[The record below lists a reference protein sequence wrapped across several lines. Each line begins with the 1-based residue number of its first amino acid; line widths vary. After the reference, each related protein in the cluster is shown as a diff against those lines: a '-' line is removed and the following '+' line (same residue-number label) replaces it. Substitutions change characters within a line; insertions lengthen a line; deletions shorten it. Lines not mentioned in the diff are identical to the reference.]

1 MQKHSARY
9 NLFTALAMIVGIVI
23 GSGIFFK
30 ADDVLKYTGGNI
42 WLGVMVFCL
51 AAIAITFGSLSF
63 AQFAKRTDQHGGLI
77 GYADEFVSPHFAT
90 VIGWFQTFLYFPTIA
105 VVVAWVVGIFLG
117 ILFELNASLELQMVI
132 GAVWLITVYVLNI
145 VSARLAG
152 RFQVLAT
159 ALKLVPLFVIGLV
172 TFIKGDLST
181 FFQSP
186 VAQDI
191 DPVVGLA
198 WLGAVG
204 PIAFAFDGWVV
215 ATSIS
220 GEIKNAKRNLPLAL
234 AIAPF
239 VILAGYL
246 LYFVGLSSYLGNT
259 QVMSLGDDS
268 VGVAASQ
275 LFGET
280 AGKVVLAFVVISVMG
295 TVNGLVLGFTRLPY
309 SLALAG
315 RIPFASKLSQLS
327 ATYNMPL
334 YSALFTLV
342 ICLFW
347 FVVHYLTMKTGIL
360 GKMDIS
366 EISIVVSYILYLVF
380 YYTVFTMWRQG
391 RIGDVFSGIVTP
403 LLASVGSLFILFGG
417 MQNPLFLPICV
428 PICLVVLGVAY
439 AYSKSSKAVSFKP

>member
-1 MQKHSARY
+1 MQKNPARY
-9 NLFTALAMIVGIVI
+9 TLPTALAMIVGVVI

-42 WLGVMVFCL
+42 WLGVLVFCL

-63 AQFAKRTDQHGGLI
+63 VQFAKRTDQHGGLI

-90 VIGWFQTFLYFPTIA
+90 VIGWFQTLLYFPTIA

-117 ILFELNASLELQMVI
+117 ILFELNASLELQMAI
-132 GAVWLITVYVLNI
+132 GVVWLVSVYALNI
-145 VSARLAG
+145 ISARLAG

-159 ALKLVPLFVIGLV
+159 GLKLVPLFVIGLL

-181 FFQSP
+181 FFETP
-186 VAQDI
+186 VVQDI

-246 LYFVGLSSYLGNT
+246 LYFVGLSSYLGSA
-259 QVMSLGDDS
+259 QVMALGDDS

-280 AGKVVLAFVVISVMG
+280 AGKVVLTFVVISVMG
-295 TVNGLVLGFTRLPY
+295 TVNGLVLGFIRLPY

-315 RIPFASKLSQLS
+315 RIPFADKLRQIS
-327 ATYNMPL
+327 ATYHMPL
-334 YSALFTLV
+334 YAALFTLIV
-342 ICLFW
+342 SLFW
-347 FVVHYLTMKTGIL
+347 FVVHYFTMKTGIL

-380 YYTVFTMWRQG
+380 YYAVFSMWRQG
-391 RIGDVFSGIVTP
+391 VIVGIFSGLITP
-403 LLASVGSLFILFGG
+403 ILASIGSLFILFGG
-417 MQNPLFLPICV
+417 MQNPLFLPVCI
-428 PICLVVLGVAY
+428 PICLVVLGAAY
-439 AYSKSSKAVSFKP
+439 FYSKSSKAVSFKP